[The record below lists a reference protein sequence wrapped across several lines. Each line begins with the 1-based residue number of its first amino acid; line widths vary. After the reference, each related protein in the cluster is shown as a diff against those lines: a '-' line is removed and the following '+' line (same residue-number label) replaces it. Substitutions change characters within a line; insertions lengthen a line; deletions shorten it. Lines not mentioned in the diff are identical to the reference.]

1 MALPEYSMN
10 DLLESGA
17 HFGHQ
22 KHRWNPKMEP
32 YIFGVRNNIH
42 ILDLSQTIPM
52 LYQALTAVRDV
63 TKSGGRILF
72 VGTKRQ
78 GQEII
83 ANAAND
89 CAQYYMNHRWYGGTL
104 TNWKTISKT
113 IARLRT
119 IEDSLDSEESSGLTK
134 KELLK
139 LNREKEKL
147 DTSIGGIKDMGGL
160 PDLIFV
166 IDTVKEQIAI
176 QEATKLNIPIAA
188 VIDSN
193 SNPEGITYPIPGND
207 DSTKAI
213 ALYCDLISKA
223 ALDGIAQSQNE
234 TADSKS
240 IEKVKK
246 SKKLE
251 DASATKEVNQDSEL
265 TVQIAE
271 EAKSEG
277 EEVKIVE
284 EISSEEKETKPAK
297 DSSDKEKETEKPKK
311 AAPKSKDDSPI
322 EVTSSKQEEKVSK
335 EVSSKTEEG
344 SESKE

>member
-1 MALPEYSMN
+1 MALPDYSMSE
-10 DLLESGA
+10 LLEAGV

-32 YIFGVRNNIH
+32 FIFDVRNNIH
-42 ILDLSQTIPM
+42 ILDLSQTIP
-52 LYQALTAVRDV
+52 LLHRALSAVRDV

-104 TNWKTISKT
+104 TNWKTISNT
-113 IARLRT
+113 IKRLRT
-119 IEDSLDSEESSGLTK
+119 IEDLLDNDDLSGLTK

-166 IDTVKEQIAI
+166 LDTVKEQIAI

-188 VIDSN
+188 LIDSN
-193 SNPEGITYPIPGND
+193 SDPDGITYPIPGND

-213 ALYCDLISKA
+213 SLFCDLISKA
-223 ALDGIAQSQNE
+223 ALEGIAQSQNE
-234 TADSKS
+234 TSVQTETAQKVVKKKASKAKNSKVKDANNDGKGDNIEESVNSDEKS
-240 IEKVKK
+240 IETDDDTK
-246 SKKLE
+246 S
-251 DASATKEVNQDSEL
+251 SEL
-265 TVQIAE
+265 KKDEV
-271 EAKSEG
+271 SENL
-277 EEVKIVE
+277 
-284 EISSEEKETKPAK
+284 SN
-297 DSSDKEKETEKPKK
+297 DKEIKTEPET
-311 AAPKSKDDSPI
+311 A
-322 EVTSSKQEEKVSK
+322 EEKVSK
-335 EVSSKTEEG
+335 TSEKEASEED
-344 SESKE
+344 KK

>member
-1 MALPEYSMN
+1 MALPDYSMSE
-10 DLLESGA
+10 LLEAGA

-22 KHRWNPKMEP
+22 KHRWDPKMEP
-32 YIFGVRNNIH
+32 FIFGVRNNIH
-42 ILDLSQTIPM
+42 ILDLSQTIP
-52 LYQALTAVRDV
+52 LLHRALTAVRDV

-104 TNWKTISKT
+104 TNWKTISNT
-113 IARLRT
+113 IKRLRT
-119 IEDSLDSEESSGLTK
+119 IEDLLENDDLSGLTK

-166 IDTVKEQIAI
+166 LDTVKEQIAI

-193 SNPEGITYPIPGND
+193 SNPDGITYPIPGND

-213 ALYCDLISKA
+213 SLFCDLISKA

-234 TADSKS
+234 TSVKTETPPKVVKKKASKVKDSKVKENDS
-240 IEKVKK
+240 NDTDSNVEVSLNSDKK
-246 SKKLE
+246 STE
-251 DASATKEVNQDSEL
+251 TDDAIKTSEL
-265 TVQIAE
+265 
-271 EAKSEG
+271 KK
-277 EEVKIVE
+277 EEVSE
-284 EISSEEKETKPAK
+284 NISNDGEVKTESGPA
-297 DSSDKEKETEKPKK
+297 D
-311 AAPKSKDDSPI
+311 
-322 EVTSSKQEEKVSK
+322 EKVSETSEK
-335 EVSSKTEEG
+335 EA
-344 SESKE
+344 SKEDEK

>member
-1 MALPEYSMN
+1 MALPDYSMSE
-10 DLLESGA
+10 LLEAGA

-32 YIFGVRNNIH
+32 FIFGVRNNIH
-42 ILDLSQTIPM
+42 ILDLSQTIP
-52 LYQALTAVRDV
+52 LLHRALTAVRDV

-104 TNWKTISKT
+104 TNWKTISNT
-113 IARLRT
+113 IKRLRT
-119 IEDSLDSEESSGLTK
+119 IEDLLDNDDLSGLTK

-166 IDTVKEQIAI
+166 LDTVKEQIAI

-193 SNPEGITYPIPGND
+193 SNPDGITYPIPGND

-213 ALYCDLISKA
+213 SLFCDLISKA

-234 TADSKS
+234 TSVQTETPPKV
-240 IEKVKK
+240 VKK
-246 SKKLE
+246 KASKV
-251 DASATKEVNQDSEL
+251 SDSEVKE
-265 TVQIAE
+265 TNSDDTEDKAE
-271 EAKSEG
+271 ASVNSDEKPIEIENVAETPELKK
-277 EEVKIVE
+277 EEVIENLSNDE
-284 EISSEEKETKPAK
+284 EIKTESEPA
-297 DSSDKEKETEKPKK
+297 
-311 AAPKSKDDSPI
+311 
-322 EVTSSKQEEKVSK
+322 EEKVS
-335 EVSSKTEEG
+335 EI
-344 SESKE
+344 SEKDEK

>member
-1 MALPEYSMN
+1 MALPDYSMSE
-10 DLLESGA
+10 LLEAGA

-32 YIFGVRNNIH
+32 FIFGVRNNIH
-42 ILDLSQTIPM
+42 ILDLSQTIP
-52 LYQALTAVRDV
+52 LLHKALTAVRDV

-104 TNWKTISKT
+104 TNWKTISNT
-113 IARLRT
+113 IKRLRT
-119 IEDSLDSEESSGLTK
+119 IEDLLENDDLSGLTK

-166 IDTVKEQIAI
+166 LDTVKEQIAI

-188 VIDSN
+188 IIDSN
-193 SNPEGITYPIPGND
+193 SNPDGVTYPIPGND
-207 DSTKAI
+207 DSTKSI
-213 ALYCDLISKA
+213 SLFCDLISKA

-234 TADSKS
+234 TSADTKTAPKVTNNKNVKTKDVKS
-240 IEKVKK
+240 DDDKAEDKEIKKKTSDKVEDSSVKK
-246 SKKLE
+246 SVKKEE
-251 DASATKEVNQDSEL
+251 DKSKNSLSDEVSVAQSDA
-265 TVQIAE
+265 I
-271 EAKSEG
+271 K
-277 EEVKIVE
+277 VKTS
-284 EISSEEKETKPAK
+284 EISEK
-297 DSSDKEKETEKPKK
+297 KEK
-311 AAPKSKDDSPI
+311 
-322 EVTSSKQEEKVSK
+322 
-335 EVSSKTEEG
+335 
-344 SESKE
+344 

>member
-1 MALPEYSMN
+1 MALPDYSMSE
-10 DLLESGA
+10 LLEAGA

-32 YIFGVRNNIH
+32 FIFGVRNNIH
-42 ILDLSQTIPM
+42 ILDLSQTIP
-52 LYQALTAVRDV
+52 LLHRALTAVRDV

-104 TNWKTISKT
+104 TNWKTISNT
-113 IARLRT
+113 IKRLRT
-119 IEDSLDSEESSGLTK
+119 IEDLLDNDDLSGLTK

-166 IDTVKEQIAI
+166 LDTVKEQIAI

-188 VIDSN
+188 IIDSN
-193 SNPEGITYPIPGND
+193 SNPDGVTYPIPGND
-207 DSTKAI
+207 DSTKSI
-213 ALYCDLISKA
+213 SLFCDLISKA

-234 TADSKS
+234 TSTDTKTAPKVTKNKNVKTKDVKSDDDKAEDKEIKKKKSDKVEDSS
-240 IEKVKK
+240 VKK
-246 SKKLE
+246 SVKKEE
-251 DASATKEVNQDSEL
+251 DKSKNSLSDEVSVAQSDA
-265 TVQIAE
+265 I
-271 EAKSEG
+271 
-277 EEVKIVE
+277 EVKAS
-284 EISSEEKETKPAK
+284 EISEK
-297 DSSDKEKETEKPKK
+297 KEK
-311 AAPKSKDDSPI
+311 
-322 EVTSSKQEEKVSK
+322 
-335 EVSSKTEEG
+335 
-344 SESKE
+344 

>member
-1 MALPEYSMN
+1 MALPDYSMSE
-10 DLLESGA
+10 LLEAGV

-32 YIFGVRNNIH
+32 FIFGIRNNIH

-52 LYQALTAVRDV
+52 LHNALSAVRDV

-104 TNWKTISKT
+104 TNWKTISNT
-113 IARLRT
+113 IKRLRN
-119 IEDSLDSEESSGLTK
+119 IEELLENEDLSGLTK

-147 DTSIGGIKDMGGL
+147 DISIGGIKDMGGL

-166 IDTVKEQIAI
+166 LDTVKEQIAI
-176 QEATKLNIPIAA
+176 EEATKLNIPIAA
-188 VIDSN
+188 IIDSN
-193 SNPEGITYPIPGND
+193 SNPDGITFPIPGND

-213 ALYCDLISKA
+213 SLFCDLISKA
-223 ALDGIAQSQNE
+223 ALDGIAKSQSDNKIENE
-234 TADSKS
+234 SNT
-240 IEKVKK
+240 KVTKKK
-246 SKKLE
+246 SQKGKEE
-251 DASATKEVNQDSEL
+251 D
-265 TVQIAE
+265 I
-271 EAKSEG
+271 
-277 EEVKIVE
+277 EVKDLIDKKE
-284 EISSEEKETKPAK
+284 EIDKNKTSDLLAGDEKTEGLSDQESSEEK
-297 DSSDKEKETEKPKK
+297 KEI
-311 AAPKSKDDSPI
+311 SVKDDSI
-322 EVTSSKQEEKVSK
+322 VKDNKKKDDSSTEETPKKSEEKK
-335 EVSSKTEEG
+335 K
-344 SESKE
+344 

>member
-1 MALPEYSMN
+1 MALPDYSMSE
-10 DLLESGA
+10 LLEAGA

-32 YIFGVRNNIH
+32 FIFGVRNNIH
-42 ILDLSQTIPM
+42 ILDLSQTIP
-52 LYQALTAVRDV
+52 LLHRALTAVRDV

-104 TNWKTISKT
+104 TNWKTISNT
-113 IARLRT
+113 IKRLRT
-119 IEDSLDSEESSGLTK
+119 IEDLLDNDDLSGLTK

-166 IDTVKEQIAI
+166 LDTVKEQIAI

-193 SNPEGITYPIPGND
+193 SNPDGITYPIPGND

-213 ALYCDLISKA
+213 SLFCDLISKA

-234 TADSKS
+234 TSVQTETPPKVVKKKAS
-240 IEKVKK
+240 KVK
-246 SKKLE
+246 
-251 DASATKEVNQDSEL
+251 DSE
-265 TVQIAE
+265 V
-271 EAKSEG
+271 
-277 EEVKIVE
+277 
-284 EISSEEKETKPAK
+284 KETNSY
-297 DSSDKEKETEKPKK
+297 D
-311 AAPKSKDDSPI
+311 KDDSVEESLNSDQKPI
-322 EVTSSKQEEKVSK
+322 ETDDAIKTSELKEEDVSENISNDEKTKTESEPADEKLSETSETEASK
-335 EVSSKTEEG
+335 ENEK
-344 SESKE
+344 

>member
-1 MALPEYSMN
+1 MALPDYSMSE
-10 DLLESGA
+10 LLEAGA

-32 YIFGVRNNIH
+32 FIFGVRNNIH
-42 ILDLSQTIPM
+42 ILDLSQTIP
-52 LYQALTAVRDV
+52 LLHRALTAVRDV

-104 TNWKTISKT
+104 TNWKTISNT
-113 IARLRT
+113 IKRLRT
-119 IEDSLDSEESSGLTK
+119 IEDLLENDDLSGLTK

-166 IDTVKEQIAI
+166 LDTVKEQIAI
-176 QEATKLNIPIAA
+176 QEARKLNIPIAA
-188 VIDSN
+188 IIDSN
-193 SNPEGITYPIPGND
+193 SNPDGVTYPIPGND
-207 DSTKAI
+207 DSTNSI
-213 ALYCDLISKA
+213 SLFCDLISKA

-234 TADSKS
+234 TSADTKTAPKVTKNKNVKTKDVKS
-240 IEKVKK
+240 DDDKAEDKEIKKKKSDKVEDSSVKK
-246 SKKLE
+246 SVKKEE
-251 DASATKEVNQDSEL
+251 DKSKNSLSDEVSVAQSDA
-265 TVQIAE
+265 I
-271 EAKSEG
+271 
-277 EEVKIVE
+277 EVKAS
-284 EISSEEKETKPAK
+284 EISEKEEK
-297 DSSDKEKETEKPKK
+297 
-311 AAPKSKDDSPI
+311 
-322 EVTSSKQEEKVSK
+322 
-335 EVSSKTEEG
+335 
-344 SESKE
+344 

>member
-1 MALPEYSMN
+1 MALPDYSMSE
-10 DLLESGA
+10 LLEAGA

-32 YIFGVRNNIH
+32 FIFGVRNNIH
-42 ILDLSQTIPM
+42 ILDLSQTIP
-52 LYQALTAVRDV
+52 LLHKALTAVRDV

-104 TNWKTISKT
+104 TNWKTISNT
-113 IARLRT
+113 IKRLRT
-119 IEDSLDSEESSGLTK
+119 IEDLLENDDLSGLTK

-166 IDTVKEQIAI
+166 LDTVKEQIAI

-188 VIDSN
+188 IIDSN
-193 SNPEGITYPIPGND
+193 SNPDGVTYPIPGND
-207 DSTKAI
+207 DSTKSI
-213 ALYCDLISKA
+213 SLFCDLISKA

-234 TADSKS
+234 TSADTKTAPKVTNNKNVKTKDVKS
-240 IEKVKK
+240 DDDKAEDKEIKKKKSNKVEDSSVKK
-246 SKKLE
+246 SVKKEE
-251 DASATKEVNQDSEL
+251 DKSKNSLSDEVSVAQSDA
-265 TVQIAE
+265 I
-271 EAKSEG
+271 K
-277 EEVKIVE
+277 VKTS
-284 EISSEEKETKPAK
+284 EISEK
-297 DSSDKEKETEKPKK
+297 KEK
-311 AAPKSKDDSPI
+311 
-322 EVTSSKQEEKVSK
+322 
-335 EVSSKTEEG
+335 
-344 SESKE
+344 

>member
-1 MALPEYSMN
+1 VEVKPDKEVNMALPDYSMSE
-10 DLLESGA
+10 LLEAGA

-32 YIFGVRNNIH
+32 FIFGVRNNIH
-42 ILDLSQTIPM
+42 ILDLSQTIP
-52 LYQALTAVRDV
+52 LLHRALTAVRDV

-104 TNWKTISKT
+104 TNWKTISNT
-113 IARLRT
+113 IKRLRT
-119 IEDSLDSEESSGLTK
+119 IEDLIDNDDLSGLTK

-166 IDTVKEQIAI
+166 LDTVKEQIAI

-193 SNPEGITYPIPGND
+193 SNPDGITYPIPGND

-213 ALYCDLISKA
+213 SLFCDLISKA

-234 TADSKS
+234 TSVQVETTPKVVKKKASKVKNSEAKEVNSDDLEDKVKVSLNSDEKS
-240 IEKVKK
+240 IEIDDATETSELKKEEASENLSNDEEIKTK
-246 SKKLE
+246 SK
-251 DASATKEVNQDSEL
+251 
-265 TVQIAE
+265 
-271 EAKSEG
+271 
-277 EEVKIVE
+277 
-284 EISSEEKETKPAK
+284 PA
-297 DSSDKEKETEKPKK
+297 
-311 AAPKSKDDSPI
+311 
-322 EVTSSKQEEKVSK
+322 EEKVSK
-335 EVSSKTEEG
+335 TSEED
-344 SESKE
+344 KK

>member
-1 MALPEYSMN
+1 MALPDYSMSE
-10 DLLESGA
+10 LLEAGA

-32 YIFGVRNNIH
+32 FIFGVRNNIH
-42 ILDLSQTIPM
+42 ILDLSQTIP
-52 LYQALTAVRDV
+52 LLHRALTAVRDV

-104 TNWKTISKT
+104 TNWKTISNT
-113 IARLRT
+113 IKRLRT
-119 IEDSLDSEESSGLTK
+119 IEDLLDNDDLSGLTK

-166 IDTVKEQIAI
+166 LDTVKEQIAI

-193 SNPEGITYPIPGND
+193 SNPDGITYPIPGND

-213 ALYCDLISKA
+213 SLFCDLISKA

-234 TADSKS
+234 TSVQTETPPKVVKKRASKVKDSEVKETNSNDTDGNIELSLNSDEKS
-240 IEKVKK
+240 IETY
-246 SKKLE
+246 
-251 DASATKEVNQDSEL
+251 DAIKTSEL
-265 TVQIAE
+265 
-271 EAKSEG
+271 KK
-277 EEVKIVE
+277 EEVSENISNDE
-284 EISSEEKETKPAK
+284 EIKTESETA
-297 DSSDKEKETEKPKK
+297 D
-311 AAPKSKDDSPI
+311 
-322 EVTSSKQEEKVSK
+322 EKVS
-335 EVSSKTEEG
+335 ETSETEA
-344 SESKE
+344 SKEDEK

>member
-1 MALPEYSMN
+1 MALPDYSMSE
-10 DLLESGA
+10 LLEAGA

-32 YIFGVRNNIH
+32 FIFGVRNNIH
-42 ILDLSQTIPM
+42 ILDLSQTIP
-52 LYQALTAVRDV
+52 LLHRALTAVRDV

-104 TNWKTISKT
+104 TNWKTISNT
-113 IARLRT
+113 IKRLRT
-119 IEDSLDSEESSGLTK
+119 IEGLLDNDDLSGLTK

-166 IDTVKEQIAI
+166 LDTVKEQIAI

-193 SNPEGITYPIPGND
+193 SNPDGITYPIPGND

-213 ALYCDLISKA
+213 SLFCNLISKA

-234 TADSKS
+234 TSVQTETPPKVVKKKASKVKDSEVKETNSNDTGGSIELSLNSDEKS
-240 IEKVKK
+240 IETD
-246 SKKLE
+246 
-251 DASATKEVNQDSEL
+251 DAIKTSEL
-265 TVQIAE
+265 KE
-271 EAKSEG
+271 EDVSENISNDEETKTKSEPAD
-277 EEVKIVE
+277 EEV
-284 EISSEEKETKPAK
+284 SET
-297 DSSDKEKETEKPKK
+297 SETE
-311 AAPKSKDDSPI
+311 
-322 EVTSSKQEEKVSK
+322 TSK
-335 EVSSKTEEG
+335 EDK
-344 SESKE
+344 K

>member
-1 MALPEYSMN
+1 MALPDYSMSE
-10 DLLESGA
+10 LLEAGA

-32 YIFGVRNNIH
+32 FIFGVRNNIH
-42 ILDLSQTIPM
+42 ILDLSQTIP
-52 LYQALTAVRDV
+52 LLHKALTAVRDI

-104 TNWKTISKT
+104 TNWKTISNT
-113 IARLRT
+113 IKRLRS
-119 IEDSLDSEESSGLTK
+119 IEDLLENDDLSGLTK

-166 IDTVKEQIAI
+166 LDTVKEQIAI

-188 VIDSN
+188 IIDSN
-193 SNPEGITYPIPGND
+193 SNPDGVTYPIPGND
-207 DSTKAI
+207 DSTKSI
-213 ALYCDLISKA
+213 SLFCDLISKA

-234 TADSKS
+234 TSADTKTTPKVTKNKNVKKKNVKS
-240 IEKVKK
+240 DDDKAEDKEIKKKKSDKVEDSSVKK
-246 SKKLE
+246 SLKKEE
-251 DASATKEVNQDSEL
+251 DKSKNSLGDEVSEAQSDAT
-265 TVQIAE
+265 
-271 EAKSEG
+271 
-277 EEVKIVE
+277 EVKAS
-284 EISSEEKETKPAK
+284 EISEEEEK
-297 DSSDKEKETEKPKK
+297 
-311 AAPKSKDDSPI
+311 
-322 EVTSSKQEEKVSK
+322 
-335 EVSSKTEEG
+335 
-344 SESKE
+344 

>member
-1 MALPEYSMN
+1 MALPDYSMSE
-10 DLLESGA
+10 LLEAGA

-32 YIFGVRNNIH
+32 FIFGVRNNIH
-42 ILDLSQTIPM
+42 ILDLSQTIP
-52 LYQALTAVRDV
+52 LLHRALTAVRDV

-104 TNWKTISKT
+104 TNWKTISNT
-113 IARLRT
+113 IKRLRT
-119 IEDSLDSEESSGLTK
+119 IEDLIDNDDLSGLTK

-166 IDTVKEQIAI
+166 LDTVKEQIAI

-193 SNPEGITYPIPGND
+193 SNPDGITFPIPGND

-213 ALYCDLISKA
+213 SLFCDLISKA

-234 TADSKS
+234 SSVQTETPSKVVKKKASKVKDSEVKDTNINDTNGNVEESVNSDEKS
-240 IEKVKK
+240 IETDNAIKTLELKK
-246 SKKLE
+246 
-251 DASATKEVNQDSEL
+251 
-265 TVQIAE
+265 
-271 EAKSEG
+271 
-277 EEVKIVE
+277 EEVSENISNDE
-284 EISSEEKETKPAK
+284 EIK
-297 DSSDKEKETEKPKK
+297 TEPEHT
-311 AAPKSKDDSPI
+311 D
-322 EVTSSKQEEKVSK
+322 EKVS
-335 EVSSKTEEG
+335 ETSETEA
-344 SESKE
+344 SKEDEK

>member
-1 MALPEYSMN
+1 MALPDYSMN
-10 DLLESGA
+10 ELLEAGA

-32 YIFGVRNNIH
+32 FIFGVRNNIH
-42 ILDLSQTIPM
+42 ILDLSQTIP
-52 LYQALTAVRDV
+52 LLHRALTAVRDV

-104 TNWKTISKT
+104 TNWKTISNT
-113 IARLRT
+113 IKRLRS
-119 IEDSLDSEESSGLTK
+119 IEDLLDNDDLSGLTK

-166 IDTVKEQIAI
+166 LDTVKEQIAI

-193 SNPEGITYPIPGND
+193 SDPEGITYPIPGND

-213 ALYCDLISKA
+213 SLFCDLISKA
-223 ALDGIAQSQNE
+223 ALEGIAQSQNE
-234 TADSKS
+234 TSIKAETPAKVINKKSSKARDSEVKETNINDVDDGAEEFSNSNDKS
-240 IEKVKK
+240 IETDDATKRSK
-246 SKKLE
+246 SKK
-251 DASATKEVNQDSEL
+251 
-265 TVQIAE
+265 
-271 EAKSEG
+271 
-277 EEVKIVE
+277 E
-284 EISSEEKETKPAK
+284 EISENISNNEEIKNVSEPDNK
-297 DSSDKEKETEKPKK
+297 
-311 AAPKSKDDSPI
+311 
-322 EVTSSKQEEKVSK
+322 KVSK
-335 EVSSKTEEG
+335 T
-344 SESKE
+344 SETKASKEDEK

>member
-1 MALPEYSMN
+1 MALPDYSMSE
-10 DLLESGA
+10 LLEAGA

-32 YIFGVRNNIH
+32 FIFGVRNNIH
-42 ILDLSQTIPM
+42 ILDLSQTIP
-52 LYQALTAVRDV
+52 LLHKALTAVRDV

-104 TNWKTISKT
+104 TNWKTISNT
-113 IARLRT
+113 IKRLRT
-119 IEDSLDSEESSGLTK
+119 IEDLLDNDDLSGLTK

-166 IDTVKEQIAI
+166 LDTVKEQIAI

-188 VIDSN
+188 IIDSN
-193 SNPEGITYPIPGND
+193 SNPDGVTYPIPGND
-207 DSTKAI
+207 DSTKSI
-213 ALYCDLISKA
+213 SLFCDLISKA

-234 TADSKS
+234 TS
-240 IEKVKK
+240 
-246 SKKLE
+246 
-251 DASATKEVNQDSEL
+251 TDSE
-265 TVQIAE
+265 TSPKVTKNKNVKAKDT
-271 EAKSEG
+271 KSEG
-277 EEVKIVE
+277 DKAEDK
-284 EISSEEKETKPAK
+284 EIKAKKSDKTGDSALKKSEEKEEDESKSSLSDEASVA
-297 DSSDKEKETEKPKK
+297 DS
-311 AAPKSKDDSPI
+311 DSI
-322 EVTSSKQEEKVSK
+322 EEKVSEISEK
-335 EVSSKTEEG
+335 EEK
-344 SESKE
+344 

>member
-10 DLLESGA
+10 DLLEAGA

-22 KHRWNPKMEP
+22 KHRWNPKMES
-32 YIFGVRNNIH
+32 YIFGIRNNIH
-42 ILDLSQTIPM
+42 ILDLSQTIP
-52 LYQALTAVRDV
+52 LLHQALSAVRDV

-113 IARLRT
+113 ISRLRS
-119 IEDSLDSEESSGLTK
+119 IEELLDGEDSSGLTK

-139 LNREKEKL
+139 MNREREKL

-166 IDTVKEQIAI
+166 LDTVKEQIAI

-213 ALYCDLISKA
+213 ALYCDLLSKA
-223 ALDGIAQSQNE
+223 ALDGIAQSQSE
-234 TADSKS
+234 TADSTS

-246 SKKLE
+246 S
-251 DASATKEVNQDSEL
+251 SKEKP
-265 TVQIAE
+265 TPKAE
-271 EAKSEG
+271 EPVA
-277 EEVKIVE
+277 EEEAPKAE
-284 EISSEEKETKPAK
+284 EPVAEEEAPRQTCRGRGSKQRTCSRGGGSKAEEPVAEEEAPKAEEPVAEEEAPKAEEPAK
-297 DSSDKEKETEKPKK
+297 K
-311 AAPKSKDDSPI
+311 
-322 EVTSSKQEEKVSK
+322 
-335 EVSSKTEEG
+335 
-344 SESKE
+344 